1 MGAAGLP
8 RPGRITAI
16 ASLGDRNRRALYDY
30 VRNAG
35 APVGRDEAAESMGMP
50 RSTASF
56 HLDRL
61 VQDGILR
68 VEFRKAAGKG
78 GPGSGRP
85 AKFYVPALEEV
96 AASVPERSYDL
107 AADLMASAIA
117 ASSTGVVPAKEALLA
132 TARSKGCGF
141 GRPGDLHGTL
151 IELGYMP
158 EGDSAG
164 GYRLLNCPFHRLSVE
179 HRDVI
184 CPMNGAFL
192 QGAAV
197 SSGVPESA
205 VVSDEPPGHCC
216 ARIVVGDP
224 GRET

>member
-1 MGAAGLP
+1 MGATGVSRL
-8 RPGRITAI
+8 GKITAI
-16 ASLGDRNRRALYDY
+16 ASLGDRNRRALYDF

-61 VQDGILR
+61 VRDGILR
-68 VEFRKAAGKG
+68 VQFRKAAGKG

-85 AKFYVPALEEV
+85 AKYYVPALEEV
-96 AASVPERSYDL
+96 TASVPERHYDL

-117 ASSTGVVPAKEALLA
+117 ASSTGVVAAEEALLA
-132 TARSKGCGF
+132 AARSKGLGL

-151 IELGYMP
+151 LELGYMP
-158 EGDSAG
+158 ERDHGG

-197 SSGVPESA
+197 ASGVPESG
-205 VVSDEPPGHCC
+205 VVPDESPGHCC
-216 ARIVVGDP
+216 ARIIIGDP
-224 GRET
+224 GPKT